1 MVIYVTDSTI
11 HLLKGLDVLF
21 VWVSAATVFL
31 TVAIFDI
38 ENRGTFGK
46 AERLKGWKEEGGG
59 ADVINLR

>member
-1 MVIYVTDSTI
+1 MVIYLTDSTI
-11 HLLKGLDVLF
+11 HLLKGQDVLF
-21 VWVSAATVFL
+21 TWVSATVFL

-38 ENRGTFGK
+38 ESRETLGK